1 MRIASKSGYLHVRIA
16 PATAIAWEFRQRHR
30 WGLNA
35 LIGYVSALA
44 VIKLVI
50 AIRGVPIH
58 LDSPETF
65 AFVVMV
71 PATAAFTYLLAMF
84 SFGLDG
90 DLAARQS
97 MYPARMFTRPLTADA
112 LAGLPLLYG
121 TMAMIVLWLVT
132 RLFALWPTGI
142 VIPWIWPGL
151 LMASL
156 LAWTQA
162 LTWMAYP
169 LTGLRIIAAVLV
181 LGTIDSTA
189 LLALHFKTRESVMLA
204 ILAPQIPVAY
214 LVARFAVARARRG
227 DVPDWRGAPGRL
239 TRVAD
244 AVTRR
249 REHFASP
256 ASAQAWFEWRRHGR
270 SLPTWVVILL
280 PFELVLL
287 WVAGDSTALAFEILL
302 SVLLTPAFVATFA
315 AAAVSQSNPS
325 GSDAYGVSPFI
336 ATRPLTNAEL
346 VAAKLKMAIA
356 STTTAWVVVLLA
368 IPVALRFSGTGAVVL
383 EHWRRF
389 SAVVGTPRA
398 TVLLVLVLWGFIAL
412 TWTQLVQSLYIGLT
426 GRGVVIKGSVVL
438 LIGFFFLFGPFAEWI
453 VETQRLGK
461 IWSALPLIFSILVS
475 LKMIAVVWIG
485 VRLYQR
491 RLLSDRMLVTWAAC
505 WSIAV
510 FALYGVLVWW
520 FDAPHI
526 PHYLLML
533 LAILAIPL
541 ARLSAA
547 PLALA
552 WNRHR

>member
-1 MRIASKSGYLHVRIA
+1 MCASAAAV
-16 PATAIAWEFRQRHR
+16 AWEFRQRHR
-30 WGLNA
+30 WGLIA
-35 LIGYVSALA
+35 LIGYVSVLA
-44 VIKLVI
+44 AIKLVVV
-50 AIRGVPIH
+50 IRGVPIH

-71 PATAAFTYLLAMF
+71 PVTATFTYLLAVF

-97 MYPARMFTRPLTADA
+97 MYPARMFTRPLTTGV
-112 LAGLPLLYG
+112 LAGLPMLYG
-121 TMAMIVLWLVT
+121 TAAMIVLWLVT

-142 VIPWIWPGL
+142 AVPWVWPGL

-169 LTGLRIIAAVLV
+169 LTGMRIIAAVLV

-189 LLALHFKTRESVMLA
+189 LVALQFKTHESAMLA
-204 ILAPQIPVAY
+204 FLAPQIPVAY
-214 LVARFAVARARRG
+214 VVARFAVARARRG
-227 DVPDWRGAPGRL
+227 DVPDWRGALGRV

-244 AVTRR
+244 APSRR
-249 REHFASP
+249 REHFATP
-256 ASAQAWFEWRRHGR
+256 ARAQAWFEWRRHGR

-287 WVAGDSTALAFEILL
+287 WVAGDSASLVATILL
-302 SVLLTPAFVATFA
+302 AVLLTPPFMATFA
-315 AAAVSQSNPS
+315 AAAVSKSNPNA
-325 GSDAYGVSPFI
+325 SDAYGVSPFI
-336 ATRPLTNAEL
+336 ATRPLTNAWL
-346 VAAKLKMAIA
+346 VAAKLRMAMT
-356 STTTAWVVVLLA
+356 STVAAWLVVLLA
-368 IPVALRFSGTGAVVL
+368 VPLALRFSGTDAVVL
-383 EHWRRF
+383 EHWRHLG
-389 SAVVGTPRA
+389 AIVGQPRA
-398 TVLLVLVLWGFIAL
+398 FVLLLLILCGFIAF

-426 GRGVVIKGSVVL
+426 GRGALIKGSVVL
-438 LIGFFFLFGPFAEWI
+438 VLGFFFLFGPFAEWVI
-453 VETQRLGK
+453 ETEHLGK
-461 IWSALPLIFSILVS
+461 IWSALPLIFAILVG
-475 LKMIAVVWIG
+475 LKMIAAVWIG
-485 VRLYQR
+485 VRLYER
-491 RLLSDRMLVTWAAC
+491 RLLSDRVLVTGAAS

-510 FALYGVLVWW
+510 FALYGVLVWML
-520 FDAPHI
+520 DAPHI

-533 LAILAIPL
+533 VAILATPL

>member
-1 MRIASKSGYLHVRIA
+1 MRIASESGYLHSGIA
-16 PATAIAWEFRQRHR
+16 GAAAVAWEFRQRHR
-30 WGLNA
+30 WGLIA
-35 LIGYVSALA
+35 LVGYVSVLA
-44 VIKLVI
+44 AIKLVVV
-50 AIRGVPIH
+50 IRGVPIH

-65 AFVVMV
+65 AFVVMMPV
-71 PATAAFTYLLAMF
+71 TATFTYLLAVF

-112 LAGLPLLYG
+112 LAGLPMLYG
-121 TMAMIVLWLVT
+121 TTSMIVLWLVT
-132 RLFALWPTGI
+132 RLLALWPTG
-142 VIPWIWPGL
+142 VAIPFVWPGL

-169 LTGLRIIAAVLV
+169 LTGLRILVAVLV

-189 LLALHFKTRESVMLA
+189 LLALHFQARESVMLA
-204 ILAPQIPVAY
+204 FLAPQIPVAY

-227 DVPDWRGAPGRL
+227 DVPDWRGALVRV
-239 TRVAD
+239 TRVRD
-244 AVTRR
+244 AMSPRHG
-249 REHFASP
+249 HFATP
-256 ASAQAWFEWRRHGR
+256 AGAQAWFEWRRHGR

-287 WVAGDSTALAFEILL
+287 WVAGDSTSLIVEILL
-302 SVLLTPAFVATFA
+302 SVLLTPAFMATFA
-315 AAAVSQSNPS
+315 AAAVSKSNLS

-346 VAAKLKMAIA
+346 VAAKFKMAVWSTIA
-356 STTTAWVVVLLA
+356 AWVVVLVS
-368 IPVALRFSGTGAVVL
+368 IPLALRFSGTDAVVL
-383 EHWRRF
+383 EHWRHF
-389 SAVVGTPRA
+389 TAIVGTPRA
-398 TVLLVLVLWGFIAL
+398 FVFLALVLWGFIAL

-426 GRGVVIKGSVVL
+426 GRGAVIKGSIVL
-438 LIGFFFLFGPFAEWI
+438 VLGFFFLFGPFAEWI
-453 VETQRLGK
+453 VETRRLGK

-485 VRLYQR
+485 VRLYER
-491 RLLSDRMLVTWAAC
+491 RLLSDRMLVAGAAC

-510 FALYGVLVWW
+510 LSLYGVLVWLL
-520 FDAPHI
+520 DAPHI

-533 LAILAIPL
+533 VAILGIPL